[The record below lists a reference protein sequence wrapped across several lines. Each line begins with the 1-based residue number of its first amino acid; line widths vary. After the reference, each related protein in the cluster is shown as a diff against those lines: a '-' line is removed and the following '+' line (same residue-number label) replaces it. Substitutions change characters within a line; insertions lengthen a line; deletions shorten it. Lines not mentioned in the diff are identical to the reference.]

1 LTAGPCCGSGDG
13 NARDPSGGVRNEIAT
28 QHGRDEMASISLD
41 GVGKIY
47 PNGFEAVKNLDLHI
61 EDGELLV
68 VVGPSGCG
76 KTSVLR
82 MIAGLESVTSG
93 TIRIGD
99 EVVNDVS
106 PKDRDIAMIFQS
118 YALYPNMNVAQN
130 IGFALRMKKFSKV
143 EIDRRVK
150 AAAAVLGITD
160 WLGQK
165 PTQLSGGQRQR
176 VAMGRAIVREPSAF
190 LMDEPLSNL
199 DAKLRVQMRAEVAR
213 VQKRI
218 GVATLFVTH
227 DQTEAMTLGHRVAV
241 LRSGVLQQCDTP
253 QVLYDRPVNI
263 FVAGFIGS
271 PAMNLLESALSSD
284 GTILTIGSQTIKLPS
299 SLVSTRPEDL
309 SVATGDQTK
318 ATLNCDVELVEA
330 LGSELLVHFRTDAK
344 IVSADAPLNAKGDEV
359 SDLDDGSAESDC
371 VARVDPRNVVRAGER
386 TSLEFSCDRL
396 EFFDPSSGLAIW
408 E

>member
-1 LTAGPCCGSGDG
+1 
-13 NARDPSGGVRNEIAT
+13 
-28 QHGRDEMASISLD
+28 
-41 GVGKIY
+41 
-47 PNGFEAVKNLDLHI
+47 
-61 EDGELLV
+61 
-68 VVGPSGCG
+68 
-76 KTSVLR
+76 
-82 MIAGLESVTSG
+82 
-93 TIRIGD
+93 
-99 EVVNDVS
+99 
-106 PKDRDIAMIFQS
+106 
-118 YALYPNMNVAQN
+118 
-130 IGFALRMKKFSKV
+130 
-143 EIDRRVK
+143 
-150 AAAAVLGITD
+150 
-160 WLGQK
+160 
-165 PTQLSGGQRQR
+165 
-176 VAMGRAIVREPSAF
+176 
-190 LMDEPLSNL
+190 
-199 DAKLRVQMRAEVAR
+199 MRAEVAR

-299 SLVSTRPEDL
+299 SLVSTRPGLKRFAGQRLVAGIRPEDL